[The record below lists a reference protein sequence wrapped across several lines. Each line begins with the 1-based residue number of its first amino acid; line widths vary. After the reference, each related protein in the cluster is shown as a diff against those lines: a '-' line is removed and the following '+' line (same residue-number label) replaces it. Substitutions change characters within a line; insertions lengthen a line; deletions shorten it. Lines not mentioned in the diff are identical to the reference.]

1 MTETR
6 MDCFAGIDIA
16 KHTLDLHIE
25 GVTGVTHLTYDEA
38 GLAAACQQLLV
49 AQPSLIVL
57 EATGGLETRLACE
70 LAAKGLPIAVVN
82 PRQVRD
88 FAKATGQLAKTDR
101 IDAQVLSAFAR
112 AVRPQARPPKD
123 DDVRELDE
131 LVTRRRQLI
140 DMRVQETLRLGTA
153 TVLQAKSMKKHLA
166 WLGRQIATLDS
177 DLTGRLR
184 RSEAWR
190 AKEDLLRGIPGV
202 GSVTC
207 LTLLAKCPELGQ
219 LDRRAIAALV
229 GLAPLANDSG
239 KHRGKR
245 FVWGG
250 RAEVRAVLYMATV
263 AAMRCNP
270 VIKTFALRLK
280 TAGKPAKVVI
290 TACMRKLLTIMNAML
305 KFNTPWNPH
314 GA

>member
-1 MTETR
+1 
-6 MDCFAGIDIA
+6 
-16 KHTLDLHIE
+16 
-25 GVTGVTHLTYDEA
+25 
-38 GLAAACQQLLV
+38 
-49 AQPSLIVL
+49 VL

-70 LAAKGLPIAVVN
+70 LAAQGLPIAVVN

-88 FAKATGQLAKTDR
+88 FARATGQLAKTDR

-112 AVRPQARPPKD
+112 AVRPQARPPKG

-140 DMRVQETLRLGTA
+140 DMRVQETLRLGSA
-153 TVLQAKSMKKHLA
+153 SALQTKSLKKHLA
-166 WLGRQIATLDS
+166 WLDRQIASLDVE
-177 DLTGRLR
+177 LTGRLR

-219 LDRRAIAALV
+219 LDRREIAALV
-229 GLAPLANDSG
+229 GLAPLSHDSG
-239 KHRGKR
+239 KQRGKR

-270 VIKTFALRLK
+270 VIKSFALRLK
-280 TAGKPAKVVI
+280 SAGKPAKVVI

-305 KFNTPWNPH
+305 KFHTPWMH
-314 GA
+314 HAT